1 MLIKLQTQRTLLES
15 CKHRPRRTEWQQW
28 LMSVLVYI
36 CKIEFSKMW
45 QAVRSLRFLS
55 GKKKKKSLLLTKE
68 RGRKTRLFQSISYFT
83 LSNRH
88 LLVGAVTPLLLPT
101 GLWDCL
107 KIKEVTR
114 APQKLFSQAKRQM
127 RTGKSEAKLKGM
139 EGHISHDRSAL
150 MRFCADGGAAPWAE
164 RRASSMSVMEP

>member
-1 MLIKLQTQRTLLES
+1 M
-15 CKHRPRRTEWQQW
+15 
-28 LMSVLVYI
+28 
-36 CKIEFSKMW
+36 
-45 QAVRSLRFLS
+45 
-55 GKKKKKSLLLTKE
+55 SLLLTKE
-68 RGRKTRLFQSISYFT
+68 QGRKTRLFQSISYCT

-88 LLVGAVTPLLLPT
+88 LLVGAVTPFPLPT

-107 KIKEVTR
+107 KIKEETR

-127 RTGKSEAKLKGM
+127 RTGKSEAKLKVM

>member
-1 MLIKLQTQRTLLES
+1 M
-15 CKHRPRRTEWQQW
+15 
-28 LMSVLVYI
+28 
-36 CKIEFSKMW
+36 
-45 QAVRSLRFLS
+45 
-55 GKKKKKSLLLTKE
+55 
-68 RGRKTRLFQSISYFT
+68 
-83 LSNRH
+83 
-88 LLVGAVTPLLLPT
+88 GAVTPLLLPT

>member
-1 MLIKLQTQRTLLES
+1 MAAMVNECLGVYLQDRIL
-15 CKHRPRRTEWQQW
+15 KN
-28 LMSVLVYI
+28 VAG
-36 CKIEFSKMW
+36 SKKPE
-45 QAVRSLRFLS
+45 VSIR
-55 GKKKKKSLLLTKE
+55 KKKKSLLLTKE